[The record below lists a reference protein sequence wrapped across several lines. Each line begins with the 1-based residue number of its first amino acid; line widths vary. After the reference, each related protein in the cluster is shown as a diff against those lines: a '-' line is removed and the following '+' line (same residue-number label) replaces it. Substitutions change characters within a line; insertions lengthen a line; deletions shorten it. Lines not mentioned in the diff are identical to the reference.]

1 MSNSK
6 FYSLSQNILKKYKI
20 KIVNGGN
27 TRQESVKK
35 GLDKIKRYKIDK
47 VIIHDAV
54 RPFFSKELLRS
65 IILNL
70 KKFECVVPATKV
82 FDSVRSYKR
91 KKYEDIQRE
100 GLNLIQTPQGFDF
113 KKIYDAHQKFKKD
126 QFTDDSMLAYKN
138 ECQIKIID
146 GEILN
151 FKVTEKNDFK
161 KLKKFYENN
170 LSDFRV
176 GNGFDV
182 HKFTEGNFIK
192 LLGIKIP
199 CKKSLEGHSD
209 ADVEFML

>member
-1 MSNSK
+1 MKVIALIVSGGEGKRFDRKLPKQFFEINNETILERSVRIFYETNFFNEIFVVSNSK

-91 KKYEDIQRE
+91 KKYEDKPINI
-100 GLNLIQTPQGFDF
+100 G
-113 KKIYDAHQKFKKD
+113 
-126 QFTDDSMLAYKN
+126 
-138 ECQIKIID
+138 
-146 GEILN
+146 
-151 FKVTEKNDFK
+151 
-161 KLKKFYENN
+161 
-170 LSDFRV
+170 
-176 GNGFDV
+176 
-182 HKFTEGNFIK
+182 
-192 LLGIKIP
+192 
-199 CKKSLEGHSD
+199 
-209 ADVEFML
+209 